1 MIMMRDQTKFG
12 LNVLPFPLAVADD
25 MYGYATTSWYL
36 AEAVSHIELN
46 TDQMTE
52 EEVAKV
58 EEVANQ
64 KIREATPVSIREFEA
79 SDPELKKVRVRCV
92 FM

>member
-1 MIMMRDQTKFG
+1 
-12 LNVLPFPLAVADD
+12 

-79 SDPELKKVRVRCV
+79 SDPELKEVRVRCV